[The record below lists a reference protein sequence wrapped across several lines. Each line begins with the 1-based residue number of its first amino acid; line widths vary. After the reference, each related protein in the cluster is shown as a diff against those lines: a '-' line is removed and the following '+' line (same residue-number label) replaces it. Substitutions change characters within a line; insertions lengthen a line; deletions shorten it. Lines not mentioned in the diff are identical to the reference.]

1 MRIKH
6 LPSIRRQ
13 SSLAILTALLAF
25 SSPVKAGDNVFTS
38 AEFLEQ
44 TKNGQDTY
52 IGISVGMTA
61 FIASQTDNHKKKATC
76 IDNWYHSDKPQKND
90 FIRKIMRENSGY
102 HPQAII
108 LGVLEKQCGEF

>member
-1 MRIKH
+1 MRINQLSSVKH
-6 LPSIRRQ
+6 L
-13 SSLAILTALLAF
+13 SSFAILAALLTF
-25 SSPVKAGDNVFTS
+25 SSPVKAEDNIFTS

-44 TKNGQDTY
+44 TQSGQDTY

-61 FIASQTDNHKKKATC
+61 FIASQTDSHKKKATC
-76 IDNWYHSDKPQKND
+76 IDNWYHSDKSQKND
-90 FIRKIMRENSGY
+90 FIRKTMQDNSEY